1 MNPFIRPVLFEKPAK
16 KSLDQVL
23 PPSFGR
29 LRKSDKSRS
38 ASFFMADAARKRQSS
53 KGGGSAGNYRAPTP
67 PRGVISNGASGTHA
81 ALDPDPDRS
90 GVLGAVRTD
99 EPIVDPDLEL
109 IEAWRNGSTAA
120 LESLFKKSQGRTYGL
135 CLRMLGR
142 PEVAADVAQDA
153 FLRMY
158 EGLPRFDGRA
168 RFSTWSVRVTLNC
181 VYSHLRREKL
191 RKHAPLPGSESG
203 FEPRSR
209 EPIPSQGIE
218 HEDLSRG
225 VVAGLGMLDLQ
236 ARAILVLRDLQ
247 GLDYG
252 DIAEVIG
259 TPIGT
264 VKSRLFRAR
273 AALREALEQ
282 MGYGSGEAGS

>member
-1 MNPFIRPVLFEKPAK
+1 
-16 KSLDQVL
+16 
-23 PPSFGR
+23 
-29 LRKSDKSRS
+29 
-38 ASFFMADAARKRQSS
+38 MAEAARTRSDRQQLD
-53 KGGGSAGNYRAPTP
+53 GGARPARPGILAN
-67 PRGVISNGASGTHA
+67 NASGTHA
-81 ALDPDPDRS
+81 ALDPDLSRS

-99 EPIVDPDLEL
+99 DPVIDPDQEL
-109 IEAWRNGSTAA
+109 IDAWRNGSEAA
-120 LESLFKKSQGRTYGL
+120 IDALFERSQGRIYGL

-153 FLRMY
+153 MMRMY

-191 RKHAPLPGSESG
+191 RRHARLPEGDSG
-203 FEPRSR
+203 IDLRSR
-209 EPIPSQGIE
+209 EPEPASRIE
-218 HEDLSRG
+218 TNDLHRS
-225 VVAGLGMLDLQ
+225 VVAGLGLLDLQ

-252 DIAEVIG
+252 DIAEVLG

-273 AALREALEQ
+273 AALRDALGR
-282 MGYGSGEAGS
+282 MGHGDD

>member
-1 MNPFIRPVLFEKPAK
+1 
-16 KSLDQVL
+16 
-23 PPSFGR
+23 
-29 LRKSDKSRS
+29 
-38 ASFFMADAARKRQSS
+38 MAEAARKPQDQRTSTE
-53 KGGGSAGNYRAPTP
+53 KHP
-67 PRGVISNGASGTHA
+67 PIRPGVIANNASGTHA
-81 ALDPDPDRS
+81 AMDPDPSRS

-99 EPIVDPDLEL
+99 DPIVDPDQEL
-109 IEAWRNGSTAA
+109 IEAWRNGSEAA
-120 LESLFKKSQGRTYGL
+120 LDTLFERSQGRIYGL

-153 FLRMY
+153 MMRMY

-168 RFSTWSVRVTLNC
+168 RFTTWSVRVTLNC

-191 RKHAPLPGSESG
+191 RRHARLPEGDSG
-203 FEPRSR
+203 FELRSR
-209 EPIPSQGIE
+209 EPEPTARIE
-218 HEDLSRG
+218 ANDLHRS
-225 VVAGLGMLDLQ
+225 VVAGLGLLDLQ

-252 DIAEVIG
+252 DIAEVLG

-273 AALREALEQ
+273 AALREALGR
-282 MGYGSGEAGS
+282 MGHVGD

>member
-1 MNPFIRPVLFEKPAK
+1 
-16 KSLDQVL
+16 
-23 PPSFGR
+23 
-29 LRKSDKSRS
+29 
-38 ASFFMADAARKRQSS
+38 MADAAHTTRRSS
-53 KGGGSAGNYRAPTP
+53 GASGE
-67 PRGVISNGASGTHA
+67 RGVVNNPLPPKRRGVLSNGASGTHA
-81 ALDPDPDRS
+81 ALDPDPSMS

-109 IEAWRNGSTAA
+109 IEAWKNGSAAA
-120 LESLFKKSQGRTYGL
+120 LETLFQKSQGRIYGL

-191 RKHAPLPGSESG
+191 RKHAPLPESESG
-203 FEPRSR
+203 FAPRSR
-209 EPIPSQGIE
+209 EPKPSHCIE
-218 HEDLSRG
+218 HDDLYRG

-282 MGYGSGEAGS
+282 MGYGSG